1 MGGRLLQHMGGVP
14 KKAMSALLNALS
26 PAQRILYKT
35 LYGDRLIGPQDCLV
49 DFESGTPEE
58 KNLKRTVCRLY
69 GLDVNGIDVTRLKPA
84 SRRIYPDLVENDDFA
99 AHLNAKR
106 EFRENASAL
115 SNKTIEEVCPSET
128 QPFSLLPYQEYL
140 VNFLSPLTP
149 YRGLLIF
156 HGVGTGKT
164 YTSLAIAEGFKDTLR
179 KNPTPQQRRVL
190 IIHLSNSIN
199 ATYRNALYRPRAEES
214 EKRNGMRPGS
224 LHVTSNSYYIDDE
237 RDNIHRRERITKK
250 YEEYYEIVSGDAF
263 MKKVL
268 SFMRQAK
275 SSSPKAWEKV
285 LKVAL
290 SDEYSNRVIIVDEVH
305 GLKTHNDET
314 VELDDEYVEYRKY
327 DALYDVLKY
336 ANNIRLVLMSATPM
350 FHQPSE
356 IVGLANLLLLN
367 DRQPLMDTTVAF
379 SSEITPSKAGLEYL
393 CKKLTP
399 YVSYLRGY
407 NPISFPRQ
415 LEVTDETVKDL
426 YKHNKVYLPRPKF
439 DLSQQEIKPSELM
452 KHTILIKCTMSRF
465 QFENYLSNKQTITSK
480 MNVAHNATQKL
491 CTIIYPLDEASGLT
505 GSQGFD
511 SCFQHTGGNRLT
523 KSWTYRY
530 KPHCKDFLK
539 LVNVQKYSSKY
550 YQIVINIL
558 RSPGIAYVY
567 SDNISYGVE
576 TLAMILDAN
585 GYDRDGGGNYLLDN
599 GCSKK
604 DKICSICNKT
614 FSDVIHTRK
623 GDNLH
628 YFQQA
633 RYVILQHQE
642 SMQTNI
648 NIVERTKAPGNRRG
662 EEIKVIL
669 GTPVTK
675 ESMDFSNI
683 RQIHIASPW
692 HNMSKITQI
701 IGRGVRNCSHRNL
714 PLQDQDVVIFR
725 YSVANPEKKIKGV
738 PKEFHEVETSD
749 ENFWRNSELKDVAIK
764 SVEREL
770 KRNAIDCSIH
780 KELNVFPR
788 DKDYS
793 RDCDYQRCAY
803 ECNGH
808 KGKTRKVDDS
818 TALLLFNRNEIENVK
833 FAIAKLFETRN
844 VYTFADVKQF
854 YKKSKKKVSDQSIA
868 IALQE
873 MLDGLNGPE
882 LIRGRNGTFGHL
894 IYVSKYYMF
903 QPLYA
908 LDDRIPLAMR
918 SQLPTR
924 QFKAARLN
932 VHEQSSTVT
941 INTAEI
947 LERLDSIP
955 DLILQFE
962 ELDKSLT
969 KLEDHRDLLEA
980 IISVDVQHHLL
991 KYYRN
996 FLLFDENNA
1005 IKGHFLSN
1013 TPRVMTKHGAWTVGS
1028 ISDRKRMENVVS
1040 NLYQE
1045 PDADFVGYI
1054 DTKGSEPSFKI
1065 INNLEQRDKTRL
1077 NLKKALNTLTTGKT
1091 CNTFERVTLNTVAN
1105 SLGVLTNRQENRK
1118 SLCERIEYAFRKKQL
1133 ENIDGHRYFYNGI
1146 EASQH
1151 LMLSKFLEKIKT

>member
-1 MGGRLLQHMGGVP
+1 MSGESE
-14 KKAMSALLNALS
+14 KALFALLKALN
-26 PAQRILYKT
+26 PAARALYKT
-35 LYGDRLIGPQDCLV
+35 LYGDRVIGPRECLV
-49 DFESGTPEE
+49 DLDSGTADE
-58 KNLKRTVCRLY
+58 KKLKVTICGLY
-69 GLDVNGIDVTRLKPA
+69 GLDAGGVDVAKLNPA
-84 SRRIYPDLVENDDFA
+84 SRRIYPDLVKDKDFA
-99 AHLNAKR
+99 AHLNSKR
-106 EFRENASAL
+106 EFHENTSAL
-115 SNKTIEEVCPSET
+115 SNKTIEEICPSET

-149 YRGLLIF
+149 FRGVLVF

-164 YTSLAIAEGFKDTLR
+164 YTSLAIAEGFKETLR

-190 IIHLSNSIN
+190 VICLSNSIN
-199 ATYRNALYRPRAEES
+199 ATYRNALYRPRAEEA

-237 RDNIHRRERITKK
+237 RDNHHRRERITKK

-268 SFMRQAK
+268 SFIKHAK

-314 VELDDEYVEYRKY
+314 VELEEDNPEYRKY
-327 DALYDVLKY
+327 DALFDVLKF

-350 FHQPSE
+350 FHSPSE
-356 IVGLANLLLLN
+356 IVGLANLLLVN
-367 DRQPLMDTTVAF
+367 DRQPLLDTNDAF
-379 SSEITPSKAGLEYL
+379 TNEIIPSKAGIEYL
-393 CKKLTP
+393 CDRLTP

-415 LEVTDETVKDL
+415 LEVNDDVAKEL
-426 YKHNKVYLPRPKF
+426 YGHNKVYLPKPKY
-439 DLSQQEIKPSELM
+439 DLSQQELKPSELM
-452 KHTILIKCTMSRF
+452 KHTVLIKCTMSKF

-491 CTIIYPLDEASGLT
+491 CTIIYPLDEESGLT
-505 GSQGFD
+505 GSQGFET
-511 SCFQHTGGNRLT
+511 CFQRTGGNRLT

-539 LVNVQKYSSKY
+539 MINLQKYSSKY
-550 YQIVINIL
+550 YQIAKNIL
-558 RSPGIAYVY
+558 RSPGLAYVY

-585 GYDRDGGGNYLLDN
+585 GYDRDGGGNYLTDN
-599 GCSKK
+599 GCSKR
-604 DKICSICNKT
+604 DKICSICNRT
-614 FSDVIHTRK
+614 FSDMIHTK
-623 GDNLH
+623 NGENLH
-628 YFQQA
+628 GFQQA

-642 SMQTNI
+642 SMQTNT

-701 IGRGVRNCSHRNL
+701 VGRGVRNCSHRNL
-714 PLQDQDVVIFR
+714 PIQDRDVVIFR
-725 YSVANPEKKIKGV
+725 YSVANPEKKIKGI
-738 PKEFHEVETSD
+738 PKEFYEVETSD

-764 SVEREL
+764 NVEREL

-780 KELNVFPR
+780 KGLNVFPA

-793 RDCDYQRCAY
+793 RDCDYQKCVY
-803 ECNGH
+803 EC
-808 KGKTRKVDDS
+808 KGNRGKQKVDDS

-844 VYTFADVKQF
+844 VYTFADIKQL
-854 YKKSKKKVSDQSIA
+854 YKNSKKKVSDRSIA

-873 MLDGLNGPE
+873 MLDGSNGPE
-882 LIRGRNGTFGHL
+882 LIRGRNGASGHL

-924 QFKAARLN
+924 QYKTARINLQER
-932 VHEQSSTVT
+932 VSTMT
-941 INTAEI
+941 IDTTEI
-947 LERLDSIP
+947 LEKLDNIP
-955 DLILQFE
+955 DLIQQFQA
-962 ELDKSLT
+962 LDKMLT
-969 KLEDHRDLLEA
+969 KLDEHRDLLEA
-980 IISVDVQHHLL
+980 VISVDPQHHLL
-991 KYYRN
+991 KYYRT
-996 FLLFDENNA
+996 FCCSTRTTQSRDISYPTLL
-1005 IKGHFLSN
+1005 G
-1013 TPRVMTKHGAWTVGS
+1013 
-1028 ISDRKRMENVVS
+1028 
-1040 NLYQE
+1040 
-1045 PDADFVGYI
+1045 
-1054 DTKGSEPSFKI
+1054 
-1065 INNLEQRDKTRL
+1065 
-1077 NLKKALNTLTTGKT
+1077 
-1091 CNTFERVTLNTVAN
+1091 
-1105 SLGVLTNRQENRK
+1105 
-1118 SLCERIEYAFRKKQL
+1118 
-1133 ENIDGHRYFYNGI
+1133 
-1146 EASQH
+1146 
-1151 LMLSKFLEKIKT
+1151 

>member
-1 MGGRLLQHMGGVP
+1 MSGESE
-14 KKAMSALLNALS
+14 KALFALLKALS
-26 PAQRILYKT
+26 PADRALYKT
-35 LYGDRLIGPQDCLV
+35 LYGNRVIGPRECLV
-49 DFESGTPEE
+49 DSDSGTAEE
-58 KNLKRTVCRLY
+58 KKLKVTICHLY
-69 GLDVNGIDVTRLKPA
+69 GLNARGVDVAKLKPA
-84 SRRIYPDLVENDDFA
+84 SRRIYPDLVKDKDFA
-99 AHLNAKR
+99 AHLNSKR
-106 EFRENASAL
+106 EFHENASAL
-115 SNKTIEEVCPSET
+115 SNKTIEEICPSET

-149 YRGLLIF
+149 FRGVLVF

-164 YTSLAIAEGFKDTLR
+164 YTSLAIAEGFKETLR

-190 IIHLSNSIN
+190 IIYLSNSIN
-199 ATYRNALYRPRAEES
+199 ATYRNALYRPRAEEA

-237 RDNIHRRERITKK
+237 RDNHHRRERITKK

-268 SFMRQAK
+268 SFIKHAK

-290 SDEYSNRVIIVDEVH
+290 SDEFSNRVIIVDEVH

-314 VELDDEYVEYRKY
+314 VELEEDNPEYRKY
-327 DALYDVLKY
+327 DALFDVLKF

-350 FHQPSE
+350 FHSPSE
-356 IVGLANLLLLN
+356 IVGLANLLLMN
-367 DRQPLMDTTVAF
+367 DRQPLLDTNDAF
-379 SSEITPSKAGLEYL
+379 TSEITPSKAGIEYL
-393 CKKLTP
+393 CDRLTP

-415 LEVTDETVKDL
+415 LEVNDDAAKDL
-426 YKHNKVYLPRPKF
+426 YGHNKVYLPKPKY
-439 DLSQQEIKPSELM
+439 DLSQQELKASELM
-452 KHTILIKCTMSRF
+452 KHTVLIKCTMSKF

-491 CTIIYPLDEASGLT
+491 CTIIYPLDEESGLT
-505 GSQGFD
+505 GSQGFET
-511 SCFQHTGGNRLT
+511 CFQRTGGNRLT

-530 KPHCKDFLK
+530 KSHCKDFLK
-539 LVNVQKYSSKY
+539 MVNLQKYSSKY
-550 YQIVINIL
+550 YQIAKNIL
-558 RSPGIAYVY
+558 RSPGLAYVY

-585 GYDRDGGGNYLLDN
+585 GYDRDGGGNYLTDN
-599 GCSKK
+599 GCSKRE
-604 DKICSICNKT
+604 KICSICNRT
-614 FSDVIHTRK
+614 FSDIIHTK
-623 GDNLH
+623 NGENLH
-628 YFQQA
+628 VFQQA

-642 SMQTNI
+642 SMQTNT

-701 IGRGVRNCSHRNL
+701 VGRGVRNCSHRNL
-714 PLQDQDVVIFR
+714 PIQDRDVVIFR
-725 YSVANPEKKIKGV
+725 YSVANPEKKIKGI
-738 PKEFHEVETSD
+738 PKEFYEVETSD

-764 SVEREL
+764 NVEREL

-780 KELNVFPR
+780 KGLNVFPA

-793 RDCDYQRCAY
+793 RDCDYQKCVY
-803 ECNGH
+803 EC
-808 KGKTRKVDDS
+808 KGNRGKQKVDDS

-844 VYTFADVKQF
+844 VYTFADIKQF
-854 YKKSKKKVSDQSIA
+854 YKNSKKKVSDRSIA

-882 LIRGRNGTFGHL
+882 LIRGRNGASGHL

-924 QFKAARLN
+924 QYKTARINLQER
-932 VHEQSSTVT
+932 VSTMT
-941 INTAEI
+941 IDTTEI
-947 LERLDSIP
+947 LEKLDNIP
-955 DLILQFE
+955 DLIQQFQA
-962 ELDKSLT
+962 LDKMLT
-969 KLEDHRDLLEA
+969 KLDEHRDLLEA
-980 IISVDVQHHLL
+980 VISVDPQHHLL
-991 KYYRN
+991 KYYRE

-1013 TPRVMTKHGAWTVGS
+1013 TPRIMTKQGAWTVGS
-1028 ISDRKRMENVVS
+1028 ISDRKRMENIIS

-1054 DTKGSEPSFKI
+1054 DTKGTESTFKI

-1091 CNTFERVTLNTVAN
+1091 CITFERVVLNTIAN
-1105 SLGVLTNRQENRK
+1105 FLGVVTNRQENRK
-1118 SLCERIEYAFRKKQL
+1118 SLCERIEYAFRKRQL
-1133 ENIDGHRYFYNGI
+1133 ENMDGHRYFYNGI

-1151 LMLSKFLEKIKT
+1151 LMLSKSTP

>member
-1 MGGRLLQHMGGVP
+1 MSGESKRAL
-14 KKAMSALLNALS
+14 SALLNALN
-26 PAQRILYKT
+26 PAQKSLYKT
-35 LYGDRLIGPQDCLV
+35 LYGNRVIGPRDCLG
-49 DFESGTPEE
+49 DSETGTMEEE
-58 KNLKRTVCRLY
+58 KMREVICGLH
-69 GLDVNGIDVTRLKPA
+69 GLDVRGVDVTKLKPA
-84 SRRIYPDLVENDDFA
+84 SRRIYPDLVKDDDFSN
-99 AHLNAKR
+99 HLNSKR
-106 EFRENASAL
+106 EFHENASAL

-149 YRGLLIF
+149 YRGVLVF

-190 IIHLSNSIN
+190 IICLSNSIN
-199 ATYRNALYRPRAEES
+199 ATYRSALYRPRAEES

-224 LHVTSNSYYIDDE
+224 LHVTSNSYYVDDD
-237 RDNIHRRERITKK
+237 RDALHRRERITKK

-268 SFMRQAK
+268 SFIRQAK

-314 VELDDEYVEYRKY
+314 VEVEDENMEYRKY
-327 DALYDVLKY
+327 EALYDVLKF

-350 FHQPSE
+350 FHSPSE

-367 DRQPLMDTTVAF
+367 DRQPLLDMNEALTSD
-379 SSEITPSKAGLEYL
+379 ITPSKAGIGSI
-393 CKKLTP
+393 CDRLTP

-407 NPISFPRQ
+407 NPVSFPRQ
-415 LEVTDETVKDL
+415 LEVNDDTVKDL
-426 YKHNKVYLPRPKF
+426 YRHNKVYLPRPKF
-439 DLSQQEIKPSELM
+439 DLSQQELKPSELM
-452 KHTILIKCTMSRF
+452 KHTVLIKCTMSKF

-491 CTIIYPLDEASGLT
+491 CTIIYPLDEESGLT
-505 GSQGFD
+505 GSQGFEN
-511 SCFQHTGGNRLT
+511 CFQKTGGNRLT

-530 KPHCKDFLK
+530 RPHCKDFLRMTN
-539 LVNVQKYSSKY
+539 LQKFSSKY
-550 YQIVINIL
+550 YEIVKNIL
-558 RSPGIAYVY
+558 RSPGLAYVY

-576 TLAMILDAN
+576 TMAMILDAN
-585 GYDRDGGGNYLLDN
+585 GYDRDGGGNYLSDN
-599 GCSKK
+599 GCAKR
-604 DKICSICNKT
+604 DKVCSICNKT
-614 FSDVIHTRK
+614 FSDVIHNKK
-623 GDNLH
+623 GEELH
-628 YFQQA
+628 TFQQA
-633 RYVILQHQE
+633 KYVILQHQE

-675 ESMDFSNI
+675 ESMDFHNI

-701 IGRGVRNCSHRNL
+701 IGRGVRNCSHRSL
-714 PLQDQDVVIFR
+714 PIQDRDVVVFR
-725 YSVANPEKKIKGV
+725 YSVANPEKRMKEI
-738 PKEFHEVETSD
+738 PKEFYEVETSD

-770 KRNAIDCSIH
+770 KRNAIDCSVH
-780 KELNVFPR
+780 KGMNIFPG

-793 RDCDYQRCAY
+793 RNCDYQKCMY
-803 ECNGH
+803 ECRGH
-808 KGKTRKVDDS
+808 QGKKRKVDDS

-844 VYTFADVKQF
+844 VYTFADIKQV
-854 YKKSKKKVSDQSIA
+854 YKKSKKKVSDRSIA

-873 MLDGLNGPE
+873 MLNGLNGPE
-882 LIRGRNGTFGHL
+882 LIRGRNGASGHL

-924 QFKAARLN
+924 QFKAARLDLQ
-932 VHEQSSTVT
+932 EQASTMT
-941 INTAEI
+941 INTDEI
-947 LERLDSIP
+947 LERLDNIP

-962 ELDKSLT
+962 ELDKSLM
-969 KLEDHRDLLEA
+969 KLDDHRDLLEA
-980 IISVDVQHHLL
+980 IIMVDPQHHLL

-1013 TPRVMTKHGAWTVGS
+1013 TPRILTKQGAWTVGS
-1028 ISDRKRMENVVS
+1028 ISDRKRMENVIS

-1045 PDADFVGYI
+1045 PDADFVGYYE
-1054 DTKGSEPSFKI
+1054 TKGSDSNFKI

-1091 CNTFERVTLNTVAN
+1091 CNTFERVILNTVAN
-1105 SLGVLTNRQENRK
+1105 FLGVITSRQENRK

-1133 ENIDGHRYFYNGI
+1133 ENIDGRRYFYNGI

-1151 LMLSKFLEKIKT
+1151 LMLSKS

>member
-1 MGGRLLQHMGGVP
+1 MSGES
-14 KKAMSALLNALS
+14 KKALSALLNALS
-26 PAQRILYKT
+26 PAQRASYET
-35 LYGDRLIGPQDCLV
+35 LYGSRLLGPRDCLE
-49 DFESGTPEE
+49 DSENGTTEE
-58 KNLKRTVCRLY
+58 KKLKRAVCRLY
-69 GLDVNGIDVTRLKPA
+69 GLNDDGFDFAKIKPA
-84 SRRIYPDLVENDDFA
+84 TRRIYPDLVKDEDFA
-99 AHLNAKR
+99 THLNSKR
-106 EFRENASAL
+106 EFHENASAL

-149 YRGLLIF
+149 FRGVLVF

-199 ATYRNALYRPRAEES
+199 MTYRNALYRPRAEEA

-224 LHVTSNSYYIDDE
+224 LHVTSNSYYVDDD
-237 RDNIHRRERITKK
+237 RDVLHRRERIAKK

-268 SFMRQAK
+268 SLMKEAK
-275 SSSPKAWEKV
+275 TSSPKAWEKV

-314 VELDDEYVEYRKY
+314 VEVDEEILEYRKY
-327 DALYDVLKY
+327 DALFDVLKY

-367 DRQPLMDTTVAF
+367 DRQPLLETGNAST
-379 SSEITPSKAGLEYL
+379 SEITPNKSGLENL
-393 CKKLTP
+393 CDRLAP

-407 NPISFPRQ
+407 NPVSFPRQ
-415 LEVTDETVKDL
+415 LEVNDDAVKDL
-426 YKHNKVYLPRPKF
+426 YGHNKVYIPRPKF
-439 DLSQQEIKPSELM
+439 DLSQQVLKPSELL
-452 KHTILIKCTMSRF
+452 KHTILIKCTMSPF

-491 CTIIYPLDEASGLT
+491 CTIIYPLDEVSGLT

-511 SCFQHTGGNRLT
+511 SCFQHVGGNRLT

-530 KPHCKDFLK
+530 KPHCKNFLK
-539 LVNVQKYSSKY
+539 MASLHKYSSKY
-550 YQIVINIL
+550 YQIVKNIL
-558 RSPGIAYVY
+558 RSPGLAYVY

-585 GYDRDGGGNYLLDN
+585 GYDRDGGGNSLLDN
-599 GCSKK
+599 ACGKK
-604 DKICSICNKT
+604 DKICSICNKA
-614 FSDVIHTRK
+614 FSDAIHTKK
-623 GDNLH
+623 GENLH
-628 YFQQA
+628 NFQQA

-642 SMQTNI
+642 SLHTNS

-714 PLQDQDVVIFR
+714 PLQDQDVVVFR
-725 YSVANPEKKIKGV
+725 YSVANPEKKMKGI
-738 PKEFHEVETSD
+738 PKQFYEVETSD

-764 SVEREL
+764 RVEREL
-770 KRNAIDCSIH
+770 KKSAIDCSIH
-780 KELNVFPR
+780 KELNVFPG

-793 RDCDYQRCAY
+793 RDCDYQKCAY
-803 ECNGH
+803 ECKGH
-808 KGKTRKVDDS
+808 QGKKRKVDDS

-854 YKKSKKKVSDQSIA
+854 YRRNKKKVSDRSIA

-873 MLDGLNGPE
+873 MLDGLTGPE
-882 LIRGRNGTFGHL
+882 LIRGRNGAYGHL

-908 LDDRIPLAMR
+908 LDDKIPLAMR

-932 VHEQSSTVT
+932 IREQTSTMN

-947 LERLDSIP
+947 LERLDTIP

-962 ELDKSLT
+962 ELDKSVT
-969 KLEDHRDLLEA
+969 KLDDHRDLLEA
-980 IISVDVQHHLL
+980 IISVDAQHHLL

-1013 TPRVMTKHGAWTVGS
+1013 TPRILTKQGAWTVGS
-1028 ISDRKRMENVVS
+1028 ISDRKRMEIVIS

-1054 DTKGSEPSFKI
+1054 DTRGSESSFKI

-1091 CNTFERVTLNTVAN
+1091 CNTFERVILNTVAN
-1105 SLGVLTNRQENRK
+1105 YLEVVTNRQENRK

-1151 LMLSKFLEKIKT
+1151 LLLSKS